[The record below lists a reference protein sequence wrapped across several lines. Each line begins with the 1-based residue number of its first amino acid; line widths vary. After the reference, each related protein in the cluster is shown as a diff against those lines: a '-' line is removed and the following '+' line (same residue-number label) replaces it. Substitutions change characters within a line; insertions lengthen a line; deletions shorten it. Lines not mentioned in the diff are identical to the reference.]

1 MALLAKLACI
11 HPGVSLSSFE
21 QSQMLTAARH
31 EMVAESE
38 PKL

>member
-1 MALLAKLACI
+1 MAFLAELACI
-11 HPGVSLSSFE
+11 HPDVSLSCFE
-21 QSQMLTAARH
+21 QSQLLTAARH